1 MLMVSY
7 GKIAEQRE
15 SKRRA
20 AHRGGCVNAIRRS
33 LGIVVGLT
41 FLWMAGTLRSE
52 ETKSLDARRQE
63 LKKLLAEEWEYVM
76 RENPEFATIVGD
88 YRYNDRWSDDSLV
101 HVEQTRKD
109 AQKWLARFEAI
120 DTTGFPEQE
129 KLNRQ
134 LMIRNLRAQIESIEM
149 KLYEMPVDQFYGA
162 HLQLVQFVA
171 NVPFNTTK
179 QYEDYLTR
187 LHKIPG
193 LMTDLIEILKQGA
206 KDKLLPPRFLLEKTV
221 EQCKSIAGPAGEAN
235 AFGQPAIHFPDGIP
249 ETDRKRLH
257 DAIVAAVDTEVRP
270 AYTRLAN
277 FIATEYAPKGRTD
290 PGMWALPNGDALYRF
305 RIRQQTTT
313 NMDPEAIH
321 QLGLSEVA
329 RIEADELVIAK
340 KLGFDD
346 LRKFR
351 ASLKTNPKLIP
362 RSRQQIIDTYRRYID
377 QMQVQ
382 LPKLFRLLPKTAV
395 EVRPTQE
402 FREKEASSA
411 EYNQGTPDGS
421 RPAIIYVNAG
431 DYQNR
436 SLLSVESTAY
446 HEGVPGHHMQIS
458 IAQTLPELPP
468 FRQQGGYVA
477 YEEGWAL
484 YSERLGKDIG
494 FYQDPYSDFGR
505 LSDEMLRAVRLVT
518 DTGVHYKHWTRQQ
531 MVDFFHEHS
540 TEDEP
545 DVQSETD
552 RYIAI
557 PAQALAYKLGQLEI
571 LKLRQRAQSELGDKY
586 DIRAFHDEILNGGAL
601 PLDVLEA
608 RVTAWIA
615 AQKGGNAGAAN

>member
-1 MLMVSY
+1 MLLALY
-7 GKIAEQRE
+7 DKFAERRE
-15 SKRRA
+15 SNRSA
-20 AHRGGCVNAIRRS
+20 APRGGCVNAIRRS
-33 LGIVVGLT
+33 MGIVVGLV
-41 FLWMAGTLRSE
+41 FLWTTGTLRSE
-52 ETKSLDARRQE
+52 DTKSLDARRQE
-63 LKKLLAEEWEYVM
+63 LRKLVAEEWEYVM
-76 RENPEFATIVGD
+76 REYPEFATIVGD
-88 YRYNDRWSDDSLV
+88 YRYNDRWSDGSLA
-101 HVEQTRKD
+101 HVEQTKKD
-109 AQKWLARFEAI
+109 EQKWLARFEAI
-120 DTTGFPEQE
+120 DPTGFPEQE
-129 KLNRQ
+129 KLNQQ
-134 LMIRNLRAQIESIEM
+134 LMVRNLKAQIESIEL

-162 HLQLVQFVA
+162 HLQLAQFVA
-171 NVPFNTTK
+171 SIPFHTTK

-187 LHKIPG
+187 LHEIPG
-193 LMTDLIEILKQGA
+193 LMTELVEILKQGA
-206 KDKLLPPRFLLEKTV
+206 KDKLLPPKFLLEKTV
-221 EQCKSIAGPAGEAN
+221 EQCKSIAGPAGESN
-235 AFGQPAIHFPDGIP
+235 AFGQPVIHFPDGVP

-257 DAIVAAVDTEVRP
+257 DAIVAAVDVEVRP

-277 FIATEYAPKGRTD
+277 FIAAEYAPKGRTD
-290 PGMWALPNGDALYRF
+290 PGMWALPNGEALYRF

-362 RSRQQIIDTYRRYID
+362 VSRQQIIDTYRRYID

-382 LPKLFRLLPKTAV
+382 LPKLFGLLPKTAV

-402 FREKEASSA
+402 FRENEASSA

-421 RPAIIYVNAG
+421 RPGIIYVNTG
-431 DYQNR
+431 DFQNR
-436 SLLSVESTAY
+436 SLLSAESTAY

-571 LKLRQRAQSELGDKY
+571 LKLRQRAQVALGDKY
-586 DIRAFHDEILNGGAL
+586 DIRSFHDEILNGGAL

-615 AQKGGNAGAAN
+615 AQKGGKAGVTK

>member
-1 MLMVSY
+1 MLTAPSN
-7 GKIAEQRE
+7 KIAGQRE
-15 SKRRA
+15 SKRKA
-20 AHRGGCVNAIRRS
+20 AHRGGCVNTIRRS

-41 FLWMAGTLRSE
+41 FLWMAGPLKSE
-52 ETKSLDARRQE
+52 DIKSLDTRRQE
-63 LKKLLAEEWEYVM
+63 LKKLVEEQWEYVM
-76 RENPEFATIVGD
+76 RESPEFATIIGD
-88 YRYNDRWSDDSLV
+88 YRYNDQWSDGSLA
-101 HVEQTRKD
+101 HVEEIKKD
-109 AQKWLARFEAI
+109 SQKWLARFEAI
-120 DTTGFPEQE
+120 DITGFPEQE
-129 KLNRQ
+129 KLNQQ
-134 LMIRNLRAQIESIEM
+134 LMVRNLKEQIESVDL

-162 HLQLVQFVA
+162 HLQLAQFVA

-193 LMTDLIEILKQGA
+193 LLTDLIEILKQGT
-206 KDKLLPPRFLLEKTV
+206 KDRLLPPKFLLEKTV
-221 EQCKSIAGPAGEAN
+221 EQWKSIAAPAGEAN
-235 AFGQPAIHFPDGIP
+235 AFGHPATHFSDAVP

-277 FIATEYAPKGRTD
+277 FIATDYAPKGRSD
-290 PGMWALPNGDALYRF
+290 PGMWALPDGDALYRF

-313 NMDPEAIH
+313 TMDPEAIH
-321 QLGLSEVA
+321 QLGLSEVT

-340 KLGFDD
+340 MLGFDD
-346 LRKFR
+346 LKKFR

-362 RSRQQIIDTYRRYID
+362 TSRQQILDRYRGYIA
-377 QMQVQ
+377 QMQLQ
-382 LPKLFRLLPKTAV
+382 LPKLFGLLPKTAV
-395 EVRPTQE
+395 QVRPTEE
-402 FREKEASSA
+402 FREKEAASA
-411 EYNQGTPDGS
+411 EYDQGTPDGS
-421 RPAIIYVNAG
+421 RPGVIFVNTG

-458 IAQTLPELPP
+458 IAQTLPELPA
-468 FRQQGGYVA
+468 FRQQAGYVA
-477 YEEGWAL
+477 YQEGWAL
-484 YSERLGKDIG
+484 YSEQLGKDIG

-557 PAQALAYKLGQLEI
+557 RAGSGIQARAIGNSEATPA
-571 LKLRQRAQSELGDKY
+571 RANRTRG
-586 DIRAFHDEILNGGAL
+586 
-601 PLDVLEA
+601 
-608 RVTAWIA
+608 
-615 AQKGGNAGAAN
+615 

>member
-1 MLMVSY
+1 MTL
-7 GKIAEQRE
+7 AL
-15 SKRRA
+15 
-20 AHRGGCVNAIRRS
+20 
-33 LGIVVGLT
+33 LG
-41 FLWMAGTLRSE
+41 MAWPLKSE
-52 ETKSLDARRQE
+52 ETKNLEAHRQE
-63 LKKLLAEEWEYVM
+63 LKKLLAEQWEYTM
-76 RENPEFATIVGD
+76 RESPEFATIIGD
-88 YRYNDRWSDDSLV
+88 YRYNDRWSDGSLA
-101 HVEQTRKD
+101 HVDQVRKD
-109 AQKWLARFEAI
+109 AERWLERFKGI

-129 KLNRQ
+129 KLNEE
-134 LMIRNLRAQIESIEM
+134 LMVRNLKSQIESIDL
-149 KLYEMPVDQFYGA
+149 KLHEMPIDQFYGA
-162 HLQLVQFVA
+162 HLQLAQFVSSI
-171 NVPFNTTK
+171 PFNNSK
-179 QYEDYLTR
+179 QYEDYLAR

-193 LMTDLIEILKQGA
+193 IMTDLIEILKQGA
-206 KDKLLPPRFLLEKTV
+206 KDKLLPPKFLLEKTV
-221 EQCKSIAGPAGEAN
+221 EQCKSIAAPAGEAN
-235 AFGQPAIHFPDGIP
+235 AFGQPVSRFPNGVP
-249 ETDRKRLH
+249 EADRKRLH

-270 AYTRLAN
+270 AYTKLAN
-277 FIATEYAPKGRTD
+277 YIAADYAPKGRTD

-329 RIEADELVIAK
+329 RIETDELVIAK

-346 LRKFR
+346 LKKFR

-362 RSRQQIIDTYRRYID
+362 TSRQQIIDTYRRYIG
-377 QMQVQ
+377 QMQLQ
-382 LPKLFRLLPKTAV
+382 LPKLFGLLPKTAV
-395 EVRPTQE
+395 EVRPTEE
-402 FREKEASSA
+402 FREKESSSA

-421 RPAIIYVNAG
+421 RPGIIRVNTG

-531 MVDFFHEHS
+531 MVDYFHEHS

-571 LKLRQRAQSELGDKY
+571 LKLRQQAQSELGDKY
-586 DIRAFHDEILNGGAL
+586 DIRAFHDEVLNGGAL
-601 PLDVLEA
+601 PLDVLET
-608 RVTAWIA
+608 RVSVWIA
-615 AQKGGNAGAAN
+615 AQKSGKAGAAH

>member
-1 MLMVSY
+1 MWTAPSNR
-7 GKIAEQRE
+7 ITRQWE
-15 SKRRA
+15 SERAA
-20 AHRGGCVNAIRRS
+20 AHRGGCVNTIRRS
-33 LGIVVGLT
+33 LGLVVGLM
-41 FLWMAGTLRSE
+41 LVGMAGSVKSA

-63 LKKLLAEEWEYVM
+63 LKQLIAEQWEYTM
-76 RENPEFATIVGD
+76 REAPEFATIIGD
-88 YRYNDRWSDDSLV
+88 YRYNDRWSDGSLA
-101 HVEQTRKD
+101 HVAETQKD
-109 AQKWLARFEAI
+109 AKTWLARFEAI

-129 KLNRQ
+129 KLNQQ
-134 LMIRNLRAQIESIEM
+134 LMVRNLKGQIESTDL

-162 HLQLVQFVA
+162 HLQLAQFVS
-171 NVPFNTTK
+171 NIPFNTTK

-193 LMTDLIEILKQGA
+193 LMRDLIEILNQGA
-206 KDKLLPPRFLLEKTV
+206 KDKMMPPRFLLEKTV
-221 EQCKSIAGPAGEAN
+221 QQCTSIAEPAGEVN
-235 AFGQPAIHFPDGIP
+235 AFGQPAKHFPDAVP
-249 ETDRKRLH
+249 EADRKRLH

-270 AYTRLAN
+270 SYTKLAN
-277 FIATEYAPKGRTD
+277 YIATEYAPKGRTD

-305 RIRQQTTT
+305 RIQQQTTT
-313 NMDPEAIH
+313 TMDPEAIH
-321 QLGLSEVA
+321 QLGLSQVA
-329 RIEADELVIAK
+329 QIEADELVIAK

-346 LRKFR
+346 LKKFR

-362 RSRQQIIDTYRRYID
+362 TSRQQILDTYRRYIA
-377 QMQVQ
+377 QMQLQ
-382 LPKLFRLLPKTAV
+382 LPKLFGLLPKTAV
-395 EVRPTQE
+395 EVRPTEE
-402 FREKEASSA
+402 FREKEAASA
-411 EYNQGTPDGS
+411 EYDQGTPDGS
-421 RPAIIYVNAG
+421 RPGIIFVNTG
-431 DYQNR
+431 DYQHR
-436 SLLSVESTAY
+436 SLLSAESTAY
-446 HEGVPGHHMQIS
+446 HEGVPGHHMQVS
-458 IAQTLPELPP
+458 IAQTLPELPA
-468 FRQQGGYVA
+468 FRQQAGYVG
-477 YEEGWAL
+477 YGEGWAL

-545 DVQSETD
+545 DVQAETD

-571 LKLRQRAQSELGDKY
+571 LKLRQRAQTELGDKY

-615 AQKGGNAGAAN
+615 AQKSGKASAAN